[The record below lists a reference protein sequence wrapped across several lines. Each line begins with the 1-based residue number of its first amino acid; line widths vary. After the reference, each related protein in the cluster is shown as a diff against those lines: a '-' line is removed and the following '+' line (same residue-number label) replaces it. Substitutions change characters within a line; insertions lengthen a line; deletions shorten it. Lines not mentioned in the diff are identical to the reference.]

1 MIDLYVN
8 LPSKNRFRRPTT
20 YVSSGYKSRRMAIDR
35 NVPLVTNVKC
45 AKLLL
50 EAIVRKPSLE
60 INSVDF
66 KTSHQTFS
74 FPGLISVQTFVPGV
88 AKAGSND
95 LAVVSEAASR
105 AGFTSLQILPQGVG
119 AQVDS
124 AAALAVAQR
133 NAAGKASCD
142 YFFGVAASAS
152 NADSLGNDA
161 IASGARSLFVPSS
174 FASSVNKVAAVS
186 AHFAAWPADKPIVTD
201 AKTTDLASI
210 LLLTSLHGRNV
221 HVTNVK
227 TRDDIQLI
235 ALSKERGLQV
245 TCDVAVYSLFFTK
258 EQFAGATCLPT
269 ADDQK
274 ALWANLAVIDTF
286 SIGTIP
292 YQLALDLNQE
302 VSPCT
307 GIEETLPLL
316 LGAVSDGRLT
326 LEDITLRLHDNPRAI
341 FDLPEQPSTLVDV
354 DTNRTTSFSAPKGCW
369 SPLTGNKVS
378 GVVHRVVIDGKAVFI
393 DGVSS
398 PSPSGQDLSSAA
410 PSRARKLARR
420 PSRPV
425 VSSPMQPSASG
436 PAALRSPTLKSAEPF
451 QPLSFTSGASAG
463 SSSREAHRP
472 FANLQPHA
480 SFHRKHVLS
489 VKQYTREDLHAIFS
503 LASEMRNQV
512 ERYGSVDT
520 LRGRVISTM
529 FFEPSTRTSTSFEAA
544 MKRCGGD
551 VTVVNADTSSVTK
564 GESLADTVRTLG
576 CYTDAIV
583 LRHPAVGSAKTAAK
597 YSPVPI
603 INAGDGIGE
612 HPTQSLL
619 DVFTMREE
627 LGSVNG
633 MTITM
638 SASPLSFRSL
648 PPDPRLILLPP
659 PLPAVGDLKNGR
671 TVHSLVR
678 VLSLYNVT
686 LNFVSPPA
694 LAMPEAV
701 TQAARKAGITVKEC
715 VNLDEVIASSDVL
728 YVTRV
733 QKERFSSEAEYES
746 VKVRRSSLSSPA
758 SPPPLDLT
766 SPLAS
771 PPRRTCSSST
781 TRCSRAP
788 SRRPSSCT
796 RSPAS
801 TRSTPRSTLT
811 AGRPTS
817 GRCASASLSAW
828 PSSPWSS
835 AKPLAVPTFPLP
847 LSLSFARS
855 LACSIPH
862 KRLPPHCTLSTTL
875 NHTPPKNKEARS
887 LSL

>member
-1 MIDLYVN
+1 
-8 LPSKNRFRRPTT
+8 
-20 YVSSGYKSRRMAIDR
+20 MAIDR

-66 KTSHQTFS
+66 KTSHETFT
-74 FPGLISVQTFVPGV
+74 FPGLISVQTFVPAV

-95 LAVVSEAASR
+95 LAVVSEAALR
-105 AGFTSLQILPQGVG
+105 AGFTTLQILPQGVG
-119 AQVDS
+119 SQIDS
-124 AAALAVAQR
+124 AAALAVAQK
-133 NAAGKASCD
+133 NAAGKAHSD
-142 YFFGVAASAS
+142 YFFGVAATNTNASTLGADELVSGSRSLFIPASFAS
-152 NADSLGNDA
+152 NA
-161 IASGARSLFVPSS
+161 
-174 FASSVNKVAAVS
+174 NKVATVS
-186 AHFAAWPADKPIVTD
+186 AHFAAWPQDKPIVTD

-210 LLLTSLHGRNV
+210 LLLTSLHNRNV

-258 EQFAGATCLPT
+258 EQFPGSTCLPT

-274 ALWANLAVIDTF
+274 ALWDNLAVIDTF

-292 YQLALDLNQE
+292 YQLALDLNKE
-302 VSPCT
+302 VSPST

-316 LGAVSDGRLT
+316 LSAVSDGRLT

-341 FDLPEQPSTLVDV
+341 FDLPEQASTIVDV
-354 DTNRTTSFSAPKGCW
+354 DTNRSSAFAPSKSTW
-369 SPLTGNKVS
+369 SPLEGKKVT
-378 GVVHRVVIDGKAVFI
+378 GVVHRVVIHGKAVFI

-398 PSPSGQDLSSAA
+398 PTTSGEDISADISS
-410 PSRARKLARR
+410 SRSRKVAKR

-425 VSSPMQPSASG
+425 VSSPMQSSSSVPV
-436 PAALRSPTLKSAEPF
+436 RSPILKASEPF
-451 QPLSFTSGASAG
+451 QPLSFSSALP
-463 SSSREAHRP
+463 STREVSPRP

-480 SFHRKHVLS
+480 SFHRRHVLS

-638 SASPLSFRSL
+638 SASTSVFLLVVWLELTKLRLPLNSRRLEERPNGPLARQASLALQRDAQLCFAPFARHARGRQGRRSKGWCAH
-648 PPDPRLILLPP
+648 PR
-659 PLPAVGDLKNGR
+659 
-671 TVHSLVR
+671 VR
-678 VLSLYNVT
+678 QPRRGHRL
-686 LNFVSPPA
+686 
-694 LAMPEAV
+694 
-701 TQAARKAGITVKEC
+701 
-715 VNLDEVIASSDVL
+715 
-728 YVTRV
+728 
-733 QKERFSSEAEYES
+733 
-746 VKVRRSSLSSPA
+746 VRRSLRHPG
-758 SPPPLDLT
+758 PE
-766 SPLAS
+766 
-771 PPRRTCSSST
+771 
-781 TRCSRAP
+781 
-788 SRRPSSCT
+788 
-796 RSPAS
+796 
-801 TRSTPRSTLT
+801 
-811 AGRPTS
+811 G
-817 GRCASASLSAW
+817 
-828 PSSPWSS
+828 
-835 AKPLAVPTFPLP
+835 AVL
-847 LSLSFARS
+847 
-855 LACSIPH
+855 
-862 KRLPPHCTLSTTL
+862 
-875 NHTPPKNKEARS
+875 E
-887 LSL
+887 